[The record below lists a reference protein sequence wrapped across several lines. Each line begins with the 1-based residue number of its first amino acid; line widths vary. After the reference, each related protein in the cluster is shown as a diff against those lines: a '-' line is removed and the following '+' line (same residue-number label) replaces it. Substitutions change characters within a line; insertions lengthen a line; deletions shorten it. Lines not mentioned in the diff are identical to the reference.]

1 MQASKVIS
9 GFRSAAIGCWGIN
22 SSHISPLI
30 DPSDQCIGSNFLGNA
45 IQDNLG
51 FRHLRQS
58 CWWYLICVVGLLVKI
73 NCIYSKIIH
82 WRTFSHFPMLTEV
95 HKKRWPSN
103 THLETHQH
111 YNSEKPTCIH
121 FYNTVEIYFGGHLTL
136 WVGKLHTSEMSYVR
150 VMDCIVQTWDGVV
163 VCTIVLLQFQSSLSW
178 FIYYSM
184 YHQYSTVYV
193 DLLYLGF
200 LFM

>member
-136 WVGKLHTSEMSYVR
+136 WVGKLPVRWVMLGLWTVSYKPEM
-150 VMDCIVQTWDGVV
+150 
-163 VCTIVLLQFQSSLSW
+163 VLLSARLSFCNFRVPSLDL
-178 FIYYSM
+178 FITVCIINTV
-184 YHQYSTVYV
+184 QY
-193 DLLYLGF
+193 
-200 LFM
+200 M